1 MAKVKKIPF
10 DLPSEK
16 RFYDIKKHKKDGV
29 GCVAVEY
36 HDKAKTKPTGWQ
48 SHHANKELCETAVRM
63 RKANLDGKNYLGLF
77 PRKVKTREIDIY

>member
-10 DLPSEK
+10 NLPSEK
-16 RFYDIKKHKKDGV
+16 CFYAIAQHKKG
-29 GCVAVEY
+29 GAGYMATEY

-63 RKANLDGKNYLGLF
+63 RKASLDGKNYLGLF
-77 PRKVKTREIDIY
+77 PQK